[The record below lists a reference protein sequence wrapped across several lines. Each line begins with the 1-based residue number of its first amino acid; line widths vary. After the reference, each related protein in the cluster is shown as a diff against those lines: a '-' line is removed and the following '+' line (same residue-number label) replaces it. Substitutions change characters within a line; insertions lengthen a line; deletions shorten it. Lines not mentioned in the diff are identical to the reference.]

1 MSNKFYDA
9 TKSPDH
15 QEVQYRVTLVLWT
28 ISRGTFGHFSSSLSR
43 RESLTKWNFF
53 GAVNLQST
61 LAVLALSYSQC
72 IEKEFHYYHAKLV
85 GEQHLI
91 FVNSIK
97 ILYSDVS
104 GVDLVIELIE

>member
-72 IEKEFHYYHAKLV
+72 I
-85 GEQHLI
+85 GEGISLLSRQACGRTKFSFCQLNKD
-91 FVNSIK
+91 FVFKCFWGGN
-97 ILYSDVS
+97 
-104 GVDLVIELIE
+104 